1 MGTAHQAGRELVEA
15 GPADLGNYR
24 TMVWEGK
31 RLNIVSFTLSSP
43 G

>member
-1 MGTAHQAGRELVEA
+1 MGTTHQAERGLVEA

-24 TMVWEGK
+24 AMVWEGK
-31 RLNIVSFTLSSP
+31 RLNIVSFVLSSP